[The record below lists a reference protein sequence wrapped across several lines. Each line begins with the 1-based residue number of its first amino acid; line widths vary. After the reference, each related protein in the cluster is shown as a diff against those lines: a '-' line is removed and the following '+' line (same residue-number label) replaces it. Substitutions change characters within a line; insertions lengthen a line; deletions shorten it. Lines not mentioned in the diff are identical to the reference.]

1 MRFRQKLFI
10 GDRKRMMCFLIL
22 QADRENYIASILPPL
37 VDFQINPALLVS
49 IFATQLPQFST
60 LFHPSKSCRGRIQ
73 TDKQGFKSPTR
84 SEFGTKRSQVQILS
98 PRPEN
103 GRKSQDFRFFLMQFA
118 QRRIFGTFSLQL
130 FCNLSECTKRPQGSI
145 CSGFAIFN
153 HYIFVFSKNI
163 THNTSHR

>member
-1 MRFRQKLFI
+1 MAECSCIIHFRYS
-10 GDRKRMMCFLIL
+10 RKYCNGCNF
-22 QADRENYIASILPPL
+22 
-37 VDFQINPALLVS
+37 
-49 IFATQLPQFST
+49 FATECVMLCPTLTKLPLEYSLFSCHKLT
-60 LFHPSKSCRGRIQ
+60 KYDFGVQ
-73 TDKQGFKSPTR
+73 
-84 SEFGTKRSQVQILS
+84 FGTKRSQVQILS

-130 FCNLSECTKRPQGSI
+130 FCNLSKCTKRPQGSI